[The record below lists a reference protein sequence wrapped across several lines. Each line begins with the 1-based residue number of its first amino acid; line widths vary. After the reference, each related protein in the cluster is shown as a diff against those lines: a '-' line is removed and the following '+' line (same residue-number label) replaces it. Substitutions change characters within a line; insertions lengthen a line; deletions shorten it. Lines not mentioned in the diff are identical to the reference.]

1 MHFLG
6 VAVSAVLAVRGVAAL
21 AVANTDSAIADNATA
36 YTSSDNLAASST
48 ASHGIKPKVVI
59 ISHFGLEASVWYGI
73 KDFNVLERNITV
85 PGFSPRYPQAHCTRN
100 GEICQ
105 VTTGEAEINAASTI
119 SALALSPLFDLT
131 TSYFLIAGIA
141 GINPERGSTGS
152 VGFSRFAVQ
161 VAQQYEFD
169 IRDLGNNF
177 TTGFIPYGTQVPAPA
192 QYPANVYG
200 TEVFEVNASLQKLA
214 IALASKAKLSD
225 DPAAAV
231 YRQKY
236 QFAAARKAPSV
247 LACDVSTSDNYF
259 HGKILGDAA
268 ANFTAL
274 MTDGKGVYCTSA
286 QEDNAT
292 LGALLRAAKAK
303 KVDFKRA
310 IVMRTGAAFDRPPP
324 GESAF
329 QHLFYTDV
337 DGFGPSVDN
346 IYLAGIQVVNGI
358 LGGWARTYKAG
369 VKPTNYVGD
378 IFGSLGDVPDFGP
391 YPDFGEA

>member
-6 VAVSAVLAVRGVAAL
+6 AAVSAVLAVRGVVAL
-21 AVANTDSAIADNATA
+21 PVADTTATDSAIADDTTA
-36 YTSSDNLAASST
+36 DTSSDDLVAFST
-48 ASHGIKPKVVI
+48 ASYGIKPKVVI

-73 KDFNVLERNITV
+73 KDFNVLARNITV
-85 PGFSPRYPQAHCTRN
+85 PGFSPRYPQAHCTLN

-131 TSYFLIAGIA
+131 TSYFLVAGIA
-141 GINPERGSTGS
+141 
-152 VGFSRFAVQ
+152 
-161 VAQQYEFD
+161 D
-169 IRDLGNNF
+169 NF
-177 TTGFIPYGTQVPAPA
+177 TTGYIPYGTQVPAPA
-192 QYPANVYG
+192 QYPTNVYG

-214 IALASKAKLSD
+214 ITLASKAKLSD
-225 DPAAAV
+225 DPAAAA

-236 QFAAARKAPSV
+236 QFAAAKKAPSV
-247 LACDVSTSDNYF
+247 LACDVSTSNNYF

-268 ANFTAL
+268 ANFTTL
-274 MTDGKGVYCTSA
+274 MTNGKGVYCSTA

-346 IYLAGIQVVNGI
+346 IYLAGIQVVKGI
-358 LGGWARTYKAG
+358 LSGWAPTYKAG
-369 VKPTNYVGD
+369 VQPTNYVGD
-378 IFGSLGDVPDFGP
+378 IFGSLGGVPDFGP